1 MGFRTQHACG
11 GAAEIARATGT
22 NTPTSSRT
30 SSNLAVAR
38 CMSFKSYL
46 DGRLPRQ
53 NQFTAIDENKRHKV
67 AKSLVDPIALGDSG
81 AGLVAMTP
89 TTAGQDHPNHGPQ
102 RKQSEVGESSELREH
117 HACFDGESIMQVS
130 TATVPYALP

>member
-67 AKSLVDPIALGDSG
+67 AKSLVDPIALGNSG
-81 AGLVAMTP
+81 AGLVACLQPLLMK
-89 TTAGQDHPNHGPQ
+89 TTATPNPQ
-102 RKQSEVGESSELREH
+102 RKQSEVGESSELRN
-117 HACFDGESIMQVS
+117 I
-130 TATVPYALP
+130 TLALMVNR